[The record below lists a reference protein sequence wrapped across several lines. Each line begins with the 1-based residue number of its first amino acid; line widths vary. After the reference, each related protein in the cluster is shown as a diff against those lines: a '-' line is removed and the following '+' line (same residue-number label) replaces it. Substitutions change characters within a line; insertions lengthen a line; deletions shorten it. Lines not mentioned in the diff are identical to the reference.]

1 MEKATLSEKSVI
13 RVSRAA
19 TADRHQGI
27 ALERAGP
34 THGDIEMTQP
44 TSLLLIKAVLLSG
57 LALWLAV
64 IVLNNVVAFRNGVFA
79 VGMLMG
85 MQLFD
90 QEPPIRT
97 PLLSRRVT
105 NAVWHRMVFSF
116 VLVME
121 VATMMLLAAAAI
133 MLIGTF
139 FGLSDGAAAM
149 IWANLA
155 LAAFIALSLIMLLG
169 GAWFAYYVRQETMQ
183 ITHFILIGLGVAG
196 TLLVNMPM
204 Q

>member
-1 MEKATLSEKSVI
+1 MRKTTPNQKNILGASQVDTV
-13 RVSRAA
+13 
-19 TADRHQGI
+19 DRHQGI
-27 ALERAGP
+27 ALERAAQN
-34 THGDIEMTQP
+34 HGDIEMTEL
-44 TSLLLIKAVLLSG
+44 TSLLLIKAVLFCG

-79 VGMLMG
+79 IGLLMG

-97 PLLSRRVT
+97 PLLSRRVK
-105 NAVWHRMVFSF
+105 NSVWHRLIFSL

-121 VATMMLLAAAAI
+121 VATMLLLAWAAA
-133 MLIGTF
+133 MLIGTL
-139 FGLSDGAAAM
+139 FGLSNGAAAI

-169 GAWFAYYVRQETMQ
+169 GAWFAYYIRQESMQ
-183 ITHFILIGLGVAG
+183 ITHFILIGIGLAG
-196 TLLVNMPM
+196 TLLVNMPAH
-204 Q
+204 